1 MNTDIVVFGGGIAG
15 IEAATSLHRLGYN
28 VIIIEKETFLGGHV
42 TLWNKLFPNNKDA
55 NEIVQQVISS
65 LNNNITIFLAT
76 ESTKIINNHNNTY
89 TIHLNNNKIIHTKA
103 ILIATGYDVFNAKLK
118 EEYGYGIYDNV
129 ITSDELEHILKQNKR
144 ILTKQGKEPT
154 RIGFVHCVG
163 SRDRKVNNIYCS
175 KVCCVTAVKQAIEI
189 RQKLPFS
196 EAYCFYMDLRMYGL
210 NFEELYNDSQ
220 EKYGVTFIRGR
231 LSEASENIEGKI
243 IVKVEDTLLGRPL
256 KMTMDLL
263 VLMVGMVPSKG
274 TSWLIKELELN
285 FNSGNFV
292 SSLDEH
298 TKSNLT
304 NKKGVFV
311 AGTASSPKTIDD
323 TLADSRS
330 AVLFIHEYLKSF

>member
-1 MNTDIVVFGGGIAG
+1 MNADVVVIGGGIAG
-15 IEAATSLHRLGYN
+15 IEAATSLHRLGYEAA
-28 VIIIEKETFLGGHV
+28 IIEKEPFLGGHV
-42 TLWNKLFPNNKDA
+42 ALWDKLFPNQKDA
-55 NEIVQQVISS
+55 QAVVQQVISKLNENIKVYLS
-65 LNNNITIFLAT
+65 TEVVQINKNSDVFTVKLSNNNTIIAK
-76 ESTKIINNHNNTY
+76 S
-89 TIHLNNNKIIHTKA
+89 
-103 ILIATGYDVFNAKLK
+103 ILIATGYDVFNARLK

-129 ITSDELEHILKQNKR
+129 ITSDELEQIFKQNKP

-163 SRDRKVNNIYCS
+163 SRDRKINNIYCS

-196 EAYCFYMDLRMYGL
+196 EAYCLYMDLRMYGL

-263 VLMVGMVPSKG
+263 VLMVGMVPSNG
-274 TSWLIKELELN
+274 TKVLIQELGLTY
-285 FNSGNFV
+285 NSGHFV
-292 SSLDEH
+292 NSLDEH
-298 TKSNLT
+298 TESNLT
-304 NKKGVFV
+304 NVKGVFV

-323 TLADSRS
+323 TLADARS
-330 AVLFIHEYLKSF
+330 AVLFINEYLKG